1 MDEPSSG
8 LSPLLVKEVIALLGK
23 FRGGG
28 LSLLIAEQNVNF
40 LALADRVAT
49 LEGGRIGFHGTVEAL
64 HADNALQRAYFGL
77 K

>member
-1 MDEPSSG
+1 M
-8 LSPLLVKEVIALLGK
+8 IALLGK

-49 LEGGRIGFHGTVEAL
+49 LEGGRIGFAGTVEAL
-64 HADNALQRAYFGL
+64 HADGALRRAYFGL